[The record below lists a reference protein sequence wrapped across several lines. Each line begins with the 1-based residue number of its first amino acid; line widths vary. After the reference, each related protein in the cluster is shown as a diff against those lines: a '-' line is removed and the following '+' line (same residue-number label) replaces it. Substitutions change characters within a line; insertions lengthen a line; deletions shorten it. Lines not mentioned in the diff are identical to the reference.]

1 LRPLGAAAIDL
12 NERSGGPGVLFNG
25 ESVALL
31 LADMRRRLALVID
44 LDEARPDRVRRDLS
58 VLDRA
63 GHIFLASITG
73 CEERMSRTSDAN
85 LPTAPELK
93 APFSN

>member
-12 NERSGGPGVLFNG
+12 NERAGGQGVLFNG

-31 LADMRRRLALVID
+31 LADVHHRLALAID
-44 LDEARPDRVRRDLS
+44 LDEAKPERACRDLS

-63 GHIFLASITG
+63 GHNFLASVTG
-73 CEERMSRTSDAN
+73 C
-85 LPTAPELK
+85 
-93 APFSN
+93 